1 MAEEKPRNKGEDR
14 KNAAGY
20 LGTGAGLIAAGEG
33 GNYALGQ
40 HLKRL
45 KAKGGESTPKAI
57 IHRKVKPVHAARTG
71 AKIATRVSSGV
82 GIPLAAYGAWNMI
95 HPKENVRPVDLR
107 RDVLEPAGR
116 KATYRNEAE
125 AVAARL
131 REVADSVDKR
141 LSPSESD
148 RLHRHKNTGRN
159 LSLAGG
165 TIGLTAL
172 ALRSPEAA
180 RGLLKLKGLKGN
192 ERLTRLAAKEQGATR
207 ASNTLLAVGGGL
219 GAAGAFNYAA
229 QQKLE
234 NKALEKADGEYFR
247 NPKPLERDAGRSRRL
262 HTEVEHQV
270 WRGAAGGLAGAS
282 TAAVGARWLGHR
294 RAPET
299 IAAGARLARAKGVPD
314 ETVKINRARLERVGR
329 WASNKR
335 GRLLAASVGLG
346 GAATATGA
354 VSRWKRD
361 ESQGISQDL
370 GRSGAGKDYI
380 KKAGTVA
387 AGIEL
392 GQLAAR
398 HLEKMPLQSR
408 QVLYRAGAIG
418 GGSALGTAA
427 VTGTIKR
434 QRRLKRERAEL
445 AAGQPL
451 SKRDDAFLRSRSDRI
466 STKAEEGY
474 RYLLEGR
481 NAARRD
487 AAAGGVGALAGAGG
501 VALSL
506 RNGRK
511 GVPLAVLSGLA
522 GAGSGVGG
530 VAQGRKASVW
540 ESKMAK
546 IRAKAL
552 EREALGEYGRDRVVV
567 KREPKKK
574 EERSKAPLIGAAAA
588 GAGAAAVFPRM
599 QDLPDDGGAS
609 ARISQQLGGKDTGNV
624 KLSDIR
630 GVVRG
635 EGARFA
641 NDTHTAR
648 LASRIAR
655 DGYDENQ
662 PIEITQTRSGQAY
675 VSGGHH
681 RLRAKEDLGHAD
693 APVRIIHSRSKK
705 PRSAVPMF
713 QSGKYV
719 RDVVHARQ
727 PRSARPMADIERDA
741 ARPIPKWAERANKV
755 KSKVEESIQAAKRPR
770 NAIGLAALGGAAAG
784 GLIARRKHNETT
796 APKKVRKSFPA
807 TGKGQVDPAG
817 TPLSAMSVEDR
828 AALRARLEASRQ
840 RKAKPL
846 GPLEDRG
853 KKADV
858 RGRNAEAAQRAR
870 TKAWHA
876 RVERSNPAN
885 QPPAKAI
892 TRGKFFTG
900 SQARVWSGLAIGGA
914 AGAAALKHRSNQRRE
929 EPKKKQAG
937 GVAGDVALGAAT
949 GVAARELGN
958 RATDWGLK
966 RGIQA
971 YREQK
976 LKDPETARRS
986 NASWKKFQAQEGFTQ
1001 FGVKHP
1007 GDRVDMTQHKTQID
1021 VGSRYPKDIPG
1032 GQAQRILAGKHHPA
1046 IKHGTRYGVPL
1057 AAAAMAL
1064 RSATKKEPVEKAL
1077 FPVRPSHLRLRTPKM
1092 YLPEAAGSS
1101 ARMKAP
1107 RVGHLR
1113 RLPGGSQVTVR
1124 GTTR

>member
-71 AKIATRVSSGV
+71 ARIATRVSSGV

-270 WRGAAGGLAGAS
+270 WRGAAGGLAGA
-282 TAAVGARWLGHR
+282 
-294 RAPET
+294 
-299 IAAGARLARAKGVPD
+299 
-314 ETVKINRARLERVGR
+314 
-329 WASNKR
+329 
-335 GRLLAASVGLG
+335 
-346 GAATATGA
+346 ATATGA

-522 GAGSGVGG
+522 GVGSGVGG

-567 KREPKKK
+567 KRAPKEDDKGKK
-574 EERSKAPLIGAAAA
+574 VALGAAGVA
-588 GAGAAAVFPRM
+588 GAGAALFTPLPHR
-599 QDLPDDGGAS
+599 LPDDEGAS
-609 ARISQQLGGKDTGNV
+609 SRINERLKGQREGRLP
-624 KLSDIR
+624 LSEIR
-630 GVVRG
+630 GVATGSGARMHGDTYTARMARDKRPGTVKLIQTADGNYRVGDGHHLLESHEMRG
-635 EGARFA
+635 EKELNVKVQASNARRQRA
-641 NDTHTAR
+641 WVP
-648 LASRIAR
+648 LIS
-655 DGYDENQ
+655 
-662 PIEITQTRSGQAY
+662 
-675 VSGGHH
+675 
-681 RLRAKEDLGHAD
+681 RAKFDSD
-693 APVRIIHSRSKK
+693 VRAARK
-705 PRSAVPMF
+705 PTPQMSPEE
-713 QSGKYV
+713 
-719 RDVVHARQ
+719 
-727 PRSARPMADIERDA
+727 IEA
-741 ARPIPKWAERANKV
+741 KANRPIPKWARQTNKAKARA
-755 KSKVEESIQAAKRPR
+755 EAGIIAATKPK
-770 NAIGLAALGGAAAG
+770 NAAGLAALGGLTAGGLLARKKHQEAQHPVKKADDDAAARKAAKQAAWEAKQAAQNTPEAIAARKRAQEAGAAERRRAEQAATKQSTAAANTAAAEAKIKRRTFRPSNSQAAKWGTGIALAGAGLAALKARGDKRERSEEPKGGRKVDAAAG
-784 GLIARRKHNETT
+784 A
-796 APKKVRKSFPA
+796 
-807 TGKGQVDPAG
+807 
-817 TPLSAMSVEDR
+817 
-828 AALRARLEASRQ
+828 
-840 RKAKPL
+840 
-846 GPLEDRG
+846 
-853 KKADV
+853 
-858 RGRNAEAAQRAR
+858 
-870 TKAWHA
+870 
-876 RVERSNPAN
+876 
-885 QPPAKAI
+885 
-892 TRGKFFTG
+892 
-900 SQARVWSGLAIGGA
+900 
-914 AGAAALKHRSNQRRE
+914 
-929 EPKKKQAG
+929 
-937 GVAGDVALGAAT
+937 VAALGARD
-949 GVAARELGN
+949 AAMG
-958 RATDWGLK
+958 ASGWGAK
-966 RGIQA
+966 RGIEA
-971 YREQK
+971 YRERK
-976 LKDPETARRS
+976 LRDPEVKARY
-986 NASWKKFQAQEGFTQ
+986 NQDWKAFQEKEGFKQ
-1001 FGVKHP
+1001 FGQKHP
-1007 GDRVDMTQHKTQID
+1007 GDKIDMTNHRNQVK
-1021 VGSRYPKDIPG
+1021 VGMRYPTSIPG
-1032 GQAQRILAGKHHPA
+1032 GRAARALAFKNSAPVS
-1046 IKHGTRYGVPL
+1046 IGTRVGAPVVGALL
-1057 AAAAMAL
+1057 AA
-1064 RSATKKEPVEKAL
+1064 RGGKDVEKAL

>member
-57 IHRKVKPVHAARTG
+57 IHRKVKPVHAARAG

-380 KKAGTVA
+380 KKAGTIA

-567 KREPKKK
+567 KRAPKEDDKGKK
-574 EERSKAPLIGAAAA
+574 VALGAAGVA
-588 GAGAAAVFPRM
+588 GAGAALFTPLPHR
-599 QDLPDDGGAS
+599 LPDDEGAS
-609 ARISQQLGGKDTGNV
+609 SRINERLKGQREGRLP
-624 KLSDIR
+624 LSEIR
-630 GVVRG
+630 GVATGSGARMHGDTYTARMARDKRPGTVKLIQTADGNYRVGDGHHLLESHEMRG
-635 EGARFA
+635 EKELNVKVQASNARRQRA
-641 NDTHTAR
+641 WVP
-648 LASRIAR
+648 LIS
-655 DGYDENQ
+655 
-662 PIEITQTRSGQAY
+662 
-675 VSGGHH
+675 
-681 RLRAKEDLGHAD
+681 RAKFDSD
-693 APVRIIHSRSKK
+693 VRAARK
-705 PRSAVPMF
+705 PTPQMSPEE
-713 QSGKYV
+713 
-719 RDVVHARQ
+719 
-727 PRSARPMADIERDA
+727 IEA
-741 ARPIPKWAERANKV
+741 KANRPIPKWARQTNKAKARA
-755 KSKVEESIQAAKRPR
+755 EAGIIAATKPK
-770 NAIGLAALGGAAAG
+770 NAAGLAALGGLTAGGLLARKKHQEAQHPVKKADDDAAARKAAKQAAWEAKQAAQNTPEAIAARKRAQEAGAAERRRAEQAATKQSTAAANTAAAEAKIKRRTFRPSNSQAAKWGTGIALAGAGLAALKARGDKRERSEEPKGGRKVDAAAG
-784 GLIARRKHNETT
+784 A
-796 APKKVRKSFPA
+796 
-807 TGKGQVDPAG
+807 
-817 TPLSAMSVEDR
+817 
-828 AALRARLEASRQ
+828 
-840 RKAKPL
+840 
-846 GPLEDRG
+846 
-853 KKADV
+853 
-858 RGRNAEAAQRAR
+858 
-870 TKAWHA
+870 
-876 RVERSNPAN
+876 
-885 QPPAKAI
+885 
-892 TRGKFFTG
+892 
-900 SQARVWSGLAIGGA
+900 
-914 AGAAALKHRSNQRRE
+914 
-929 EPKKKQAG
+929 
-937 GVAGDVALGAAT
+937 VAALGARD
-949 GVAARELGN
+949 AAMG
-958 RATDWGLK
+958 ASGWGAK
-966 RGIQA
+966 RGIEA
-971 YREQK
+971 YRERK
-976 LKDPETARRS
+976 LRDPEVKARYNRD
-986 NASWKKFQAQEGFTQ
+986 WKAFQEKEGFKQ
-1001 FGVKHP
+1001 FGQKHP
-1007 GDRVDMTQHKTQID
+1007 GDKIDMTNHRNQVK
-1021 VGSRYPKDIPG
+1021 VGMRYPTSIPG
-1032 GQAQRILAGKHHPA
+1032 GRAARALAFKNSAPVS
-1046 IKHGTRYGVPL
+1046 IGTRVGAPVVGALL
-1057 AAAAMAL
+1057 AA
-1064 RSATKKEPVEKAL
+1064 RGGKDVEKAL

-1092 YLPEAAGSS
+1092 YLPKAAGSS